1 MAKANRRLQLGRKK
15 ASRQKGKRHLIV
27 TNGKVTESGYF
38 QCLINE
44 KIARG
49 RVVVRV
55 IEGDPLSVVKAVA
68 RKVAIESGDTAQ
80 KEGYESW
87 SSVWV
92 VTDTDD
98 FCNLE
103 AAERHAKKSGIKLC
117 LSNPCFEVWLIDHIE
132 ACSPSFSTS
141 RACEQRAKSLGVI
154 VPTNSRRSGLS
165 KCKEVNTELIEGN
178 TSAALNNAAKH
189 NTPEKKAARI
199 SNVDNK
205 SGYSVWTDVP
215 FLIEEIFGLEP

>member
-1 MAKANRRLQLGRKK
+1 MAKANKRLQLGRKK
-15 ASRQKGKRHLIV
+15 ATRQKGKRHLIV

-38 QCLINE
+38 HSLVNE
-44 KIARG
+44 KAARG

-55 IEGDPLSVVKAVA
+55 VEGDPYSVVNAVA
-68 RKVAIESGDTAQ
+68 RKLAIESGDTAQ
-80 KEGYESW
+80 KQGYESW

-103 AAERHAKKSGIKLC
+103 IAERQAKKSGVKLC
-117 LSNPCFEVWLIDHIE
+117 LSNPCFEVWLIDHVE
-132 ACSPSFSTS
+132 ACSPSLSTS

-165 KCKEVNTELIEGN
+165 KCKEINAELIEGN
-178 TSAALNNAAKH
+178 TPAALSNAAKH
-189 NTPEKKAARI
+189 NTPEKKATRT
-199 SNVDNK
+199 SNLDNK
-205 SGYSVWTDVP
+205 SGYSVWTDIP
-215 FLIEEIFGLEP
+215 FLIEEIFGLES